1 MDVDAA
7 RKELGLPADRF
18 AYAVGGGGIGQAWIV
33 CKCIHCGNL
42 FKSTSADMADVGHIC
57 RGDCGCKSK

>member
-33 CKCIHCGNL
+33 CKCIQ
-42 FKSTSADMADVGHIC
+42 SALGE
-57 RGDCGCKSK
+57 G